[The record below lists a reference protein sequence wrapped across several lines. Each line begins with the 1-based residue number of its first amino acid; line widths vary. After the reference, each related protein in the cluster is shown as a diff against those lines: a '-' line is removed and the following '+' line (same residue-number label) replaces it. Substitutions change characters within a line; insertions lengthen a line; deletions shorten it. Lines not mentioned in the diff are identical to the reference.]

1 MDREWRQIETELER
15 YFPARPRSEDVGT
28 RRPAV
33 AASAEG
39 SRSRS
44 VPSTPARDKRTRKGK
59 PFPST
64 LSRPSISKSG
74 TDPAAR
80 SSLPSVQHAAAPP
93 ARLAY
98 YAIKTL
104 MRLRQV
110 SQCRAILDL
119 ALATEL
125 LTDARYRRLLREIG
139 EGKPEPP
146 PTKRPS
152 WDAKTGTLRFE
163 NTMLR
168 TFTSQTRA
176 KNQVAILE
184 AFERHNWSPRV
195 ANPLNRGQQVHDAVQ
210 GLNRGLK
217 KIVFHV
223 EDDGR
228 QISWARG

>member
-1 MDREWRQIETELER
+1 MSAAQSLDELSPEVQKEIRLLAMRVTQGFPAFHSLKAVLTDREWRQIETELER
-15 YFPARPRSEDVGT
+15 YFPARPRSEDIGT

-64 LSRPSISKSG
+64 WSRPSISKSR
-74 TDPAAR
+74 TDPAAG

-119 ALATEL
+119 AWQ
-125 LTDARYRRLLREIG
+125 R
-139 EGKPEPP
+139 
-146 PTKRPS
+146 S
-152 WDAKTGTLRFE
+152 F
-163 NTMLR
+163 
-168 TFTSQTRA
+168 
-176 KNQVAILE
+176 
-184 AFERHNWSPRV
+184 
-195 ANPLNRGQQVHDAVQ
+195 
-210 GLNRGLK
+210 
-217 KIVFHV
+217 
-223 EDDGR
+223 
-228 QISWARG
+228 